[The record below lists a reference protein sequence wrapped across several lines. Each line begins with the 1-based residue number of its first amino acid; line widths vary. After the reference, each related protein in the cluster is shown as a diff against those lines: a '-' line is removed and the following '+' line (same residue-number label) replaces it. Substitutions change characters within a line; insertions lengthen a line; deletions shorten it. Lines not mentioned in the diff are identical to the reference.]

1 MIYNVRKIKKILLL
15 LFAAITFSLNIIT
28 VNAEDKVVTNSYVPD
43 FKEFIEDTTV
53 GKITLDTDLDLS
65 HYNVDKTISGSK
77 YGFINYKYF
86 ADLNLGEIERTID
99 LNGHVLKFN
108 KSSILI
114 RAYNDDSVLN
124 IIDSSANKTGK
135 IIVSQDIDTIFRL
148 EPCNND
154 VCHNVTVNFKDGTYV
169 APYKSYPLSDNRGNF
184 IYVQES
190 NKNIVLNFENI
201 NYTGGR
207 LINGYPNTV
216 TLKNFTINKANK
228 TETVELYDGFPR
240 IISDKSTLKLSDII
254 PEGYKI
260 IQGNENI
267 SLSSN
272 ASLFKTGYI
281 SNTYIIKNINLMSV
295 DEFADLQ
302 HGYESVSENKVT
314 FKNDTSNNINITN
327 VYLEDSTNFILSSI
341 EPFSIASG
349 TTDDTKVVV
358 KPKKGLATG
367 KYSTNIIAVDD
378 FGELYVT
385 YIEINVLNNKINK
398 PILSSETKFE
408 NNGTTHKISFSGF
421 DENTMTMSGTI
432 ENTESGDYTV
442 QISPKDGYC
451 WEDGSTDA
459 INFEWQIFDRIDITN
474 INIISNKFVIVN
486 KEYQM
491 EAEITPTNA
500 SYKTLNWSVENGT
513 GTATITQDGILKPLT
528 KGTITVKATSTFDNN
543 MYITKELYVI
553 SSDSVNSIILTTTNY
568 YIKNNSTVNINGYV
582 NGKISNNN
590 LEWSSSNPAIA
601 TVTNGNVITK
611 STGTVTITATATD
624 GSGVYEEIKLYVY
637 DDDEHTKFGI
647 IGEKMRIEFYSNTK
661 YSSNGVEWQ
670 YSDRSLFESS
680 AGYGTDF
687 QTSPYKYYLFSLV
700 PQKSGYS
707 NIKLVVK
714 NQGTILG
721 DVDVYTYNPIKEIIS
736 SYSEIIL
743 EKNEYISVGLGSKL
757 TGITEEFNG
766 LYYIVEN
773 DEIAFVD
780 GSGRITGL
788 KTGNTNLKILSKY
801 NDKELIIPISVVDDK
816 NNYQIYAEKITI
828 SGESENLRVGNS
840 FNYEATLFPTNTTNK
855 DIIWSVENG
864 TGTATITQDGI
875 LTALSD
881 GTATIKATAT
891 DGSGVVGEKEISM
904 KTYIDVE
911 KILLKTPNLFVSTD
925 TSFYMNALIYP
936 TTATNKKVKWSSS
949 DTSIAEIDSDTGGL
963 VTKYKAGT
971 VTITATATDGSGVVG
986 SIVLHVG
993 QTGIKLG
1000 ETTSLGNSNYITH
1013 DQVLW
1018 EIGDE
1023 TILQPTGQ
1031 TGSNSINNY
1040 YKHYIYV
1047 KGLKP
1052 GQTTLTMKTIA
1063 GTTIATTT
1071 VYVYSPISSLSSNIS
1086 SLELQK
1092 GETKQLE
1099 IQILPDVVSDEMS
1112 GLIYISSDD
1121 SIISVDQNGNVTSH
1135 KNGRANI
1142 TVYSQY
1148 NNVSLTIP
1156 VTVTTS
1162 TTGLELDSYNVDLN
1176 QEKTSH
1182 QIIYEVLPAD
1192 ASNKN
1197 VTFTSSNPNVATVN
1211 DTGLITA
1218 LRNGTTTITVK
1229 TEDGKHEKQII
1240 VNVTNMSRLI
1250 EDLEFNEIQSVQYNG
1265 SEIKPNIII
1274 NDEDYTLVSG
1284 TDYEIEYRNNI
1295 NIGTAEI
1302 IITGINAYKGTKT
1315 ITFTITK
1322 ADLNVNYTAMSN
1334 TVTYDGNKHGI
1345 SLDIQSPNN
1354 IIVKYADDQ
1363 GNYTLDNMPKYDK
1376 PGEYTI
1382 YFELSLGN
1390 NYKTIRDSKVLII
1403 SKKNLTD
1410 KTVDLEVPYGVYNE
1424 NTISVSIEEPIYSV
1438 YYKQNSDDYTSLL
1451 PPTFITPGSYTVHYK
1466 VLPGLPDIYNTLYGS
1481 RKVNIFGIVSVDPA
1495 LTYIH
1500 EKQILIVRN
1509 YNFSISNILSKMNIF
1524 KNNDFIVDHEETN
1537 AQISKSDKV
1546 STNDYITFT
1555 YKGAR
1560 HNNIALA
1567 ILGDVNGDGKISALD
1582 YVRIKNHI
1590 MGSSKISVTAELYSA
1605 DLNEDSKISAL
1616 DYVRIKNYIMNGGK

>member
-1 MIYNVRKIKKILLL
+1 MICNVRKIQKIMCFAFL
-15 LFAAITFSLNIIT
+15 LFMCLTLDVHATEIHLDNTKDENHIYGRLVNEMYDKII
-28 VNAEDKVVTNSYVPD
+28 
-43 FKEFIEDTTV
+43 
-53 GKITLDTDLDLS
+53 LDTDIS
-65 HYNVDKTISGSK
+65 VDCFTPGGNYSINSISNSTKT
-77 YGFINYKYF
+77 
-86 ADLNLGEIERTID
+86 LD
-99 LNGHVLKFN
+99 LNGHQLSLGCPLLLN
-108 KSSILI
+108 G
-114 RAYNDDSVLN
+114 YNDNGTIN
-124 IIDSSANKTGK
+124 IIDSSEEKTGQLLNN
-135 IIVSQDIDTIFRL
+135 ILVRNCYEDG
-148 EPCNND
+148 CNAL
-154 VCHNVTVNFKDGTYV
+154 TVNITGGLYNASTFIEFKEGYANNLD
-169 APYKSYPLSDNRGNF
+169 LNINNINF
-184 IYVQES
+184 IGD
-190 NKNIVLNFENI
+190 
-201 NYTGGR
+201 T
-207 LINGYPNTV
+207 
-216 TLKNFTINKANK
+216 
-228 TETVELYDGFPR
+228 
-240 IISDKSTLKLSDII
+240 
-254 PEGYKI
+254 
-260 IQGNENI
+260 
-267 SLSSN
+267 
-272 ASLFKTGYI
+272 LFKG
-281 SNTYIIKNINLMSV
+281 
-295 DEFADLQ
+295 F
-302 HGYESVSENKVT
+302 
-314 FKNDTSNNINITN
+314 SNNINIKNSIFKPSNKNFKILDDTSVVLLSDIIDENYKVIGNNDLITMTTEAKDINIKDSNVYIAKNVNFIEISDFETKDKWYSQMNANYISFNNSTDSDIKIKSIEIDNKTEFELHGAGELTVLAGEKLTTDYNILVKDGLSVGKHNTN
-327 VYLEDSTNFILSSI
+327 VIV
-341 EPFSIASG
+341 
-349 TTDDTKVVV
+349 TDEND
-358 KPKKGLATG
+358 
-367 KYSTNIIAVDD
+367 N
-378 FGELYVT
+378 LYVET
-385 YIEINVLNNKINK
+385 VTFVVENK
-398 PILSSETKFE
+398 
-408 NNGTTHKISFSGF
+408 KISKPTITSLTTFEYDESNHEITFDGF
-421 DENTMTMSGTI
+421 DESAMELTGTTSSNQI
-432 ENTESGDYTV
+432 GEYTAT
-442 QISPKDGYC
+442 ISLKDGYC
-451 WEDGSTDA
+451 WDDESTDSLEFNWNIIFVNYIKNIEIFGDENISLEKTYQYLA
-459 INFEWQIFDRIDITN
+459 KIHPLDADNPNTTWTIINGTGSATIDENGILTPTKEGTITLVATANDKLGVKAELN
-474 INIISNKFVIVN
+474 INITTSPTKRISITADNYFLSINEKYKLNAKIYSASGDEKIVWN
-486 KEYQM
+486 TSDES
-491 EAEITPTNA
+491 I
-500 SYKTLNWSVENGT
+500 
-513 GTATITQDGILKPLT
+513 ATIDQ
-528 KGTITVKATSTFDNN
+528 
-543 MYITKELYVI
+543 
-553 SSDSVNSIILTTTNY
+553 
-568 YIKNNSTVNINGYV
+568 
-582 NGKISNNN
+582 
-590 LEWSSSNPAIA
+590 
-601 TVTNGNVITK
+601 NGNLTLKKIGEV
-611 STGTVTITATATD
+611 SITA
-624 GSGVYEEIKLYVY
+624 SLENNPSIREEIEFLVY
-637 DDDEHTKFGI
+637 DEFTIVGK
-647 IGEKMRIEFYSNTK
+647 IGEKQYITAKTDK
-661 YSSNGVEWQ
+661 YSTKMEWIWEDLSIVESVQ
-670 YSDRSLFESS
+670 GGGHNLGKQPYEYYRNFTPKKIGTTTLTLHYPTTHTDLFTYRIYSYQDAS
-680 AGYGTDF
+680 
-687 QTSPYKYYLFSLV
+687 
-700 PQKSGYS
+700 
-707 NIKLVVK
+707 
-714 NQGTILG
+714 
-721 DVDVYTYNPIKEIIS
+721 IS
-736 SYSEIIL
+736 TNYSEIIL
-743 EKNEYISVGLGSKL
+743 EKDDILILDILPYLENLGEEINDIYFN
-757 TGITEEFNG
+757 ITDPN
-766 LYYIVEN
+766 
-773 DEIAFVD
+773 IASID
-780 GSGRITGL
+780 STGRIIANKL
-788 KTGNTNLKILSKY
+788 GNTVVEVYSKY
-801 NDKELIIPISVVDDK
+801 NNVDLKIPLSVVEDK
-816 NNYQIYAEKITI
+816 NNYTILTEEIKID
-828 SGESENLRVGNS
+828 GESDNLRVGNT
-840 FNYEATLFPTNTTNK
+840 FNYEVTVFPTNTTKK

-864 TGTATITQDGI
+864 TGTATITQDGV
-875 LTALSD
+875 LTALSE

-963 VTKYKAGT
+963 VTKYKVGT

-993 QTGIKLG
+993 ETGIKLG

-1182 QIIYEVLPAD
+1182 QIIYEVLPED

-1218 LRNGTTTITVK
+1218 LRNGTATITVK
-1229 TEDGKHEKQII
+1229 TEDGNHEKQIT
-1240 VNVTNMSRLI
+1240 VNVANMSRLI

-1284 TDYEIEYRNNI
+1284 TDYEIEYKNNI

-1334 TVTYDGNKHGI
+1334 TVTYDGNEHGI

-1363 GNYTLDNMPKYDK
+1363 GNYTLDNMPKYDM

-1403 SKKNLTD
+1403 NKKNLTD
-1410 KTVDLEVPYGVYNE
+1410 KTVDFEVPYGVYNE

-1438 YYKQNSDDYTSLL
+1438 YYKHNSDDYTSLL

-1500 EKQILIVRN
+1500 EKQVLIVRN